1 MTDMLTRKEMISLN
15 RALARRTGG
24 RISVGFKPISVS
36 QGIDLWNATES
47 FESRSSEVSI
57 VQDTGQLGET
67 QHRFSKSEGSGFRRI
82 LGTGTSVVVAA
93 SLAGC
98 ATFGTNVNGD
108 FACRAPDGI
117 CAPTSKIDDEA
128 LAMISGESGMTPA
141 GPFLYDSPSSGVVTA
156 AREPVR
162 SGEKVLRIVF
172 PAHIDGSGRFR
183 EVTAI
188 HAVVERGAWL
198 EASNTLVAPRAA
210 ARRDDLIR
218 AAQVSAESSTGM
230 PTLTDIASSAPEM
243 QFHDRVAE
251 IDAQNAEDV
260 PLQAAAP
267 VVGVNAGLII
277 RKDGA
282 AVRSSAQPGAGSP
295 LVVSG
300 SVASDGS
307 VPGIRTEASTVD
319 PMASIKAQVAGS
331 LQSKK
336 RPARLSKQSFL
347 KSTPLASSGDVA
359 DYSLPPVNP
368 ASKDNISAGSEAGQ
382 FSPVNRPSL
391 FPVSEVKP

>member
-1 MTDMLTRKEMISLN
+1 MRVISQN
-15 RALARRTGG
+15 Q
-24 RISVGFKPISVS
+24 P
-36 QGIDLWNATES
+36 NATQS
-47 FESRSSEVSI
+47 FESLSSEVSI
-57 VQDTGQLGET
+57 VQDTGQLCET
-67 QHRFSKSEGSGFRRI
+67 QHRFSTSEGSGFQRI
-82 LGTGTSVVVAA
+82 LGTGTGLVAAA

-128 LAMISGESGMTPA
+128 LALISGESGMTPA
-141 GPFLYDSPSSGVVTA
+141 GPYLYDSPSSAVVTA

-198 EASNTLVAPRAA
+198 EASNTLVAPRVAGP
-210 ARRDDLIR
+210 RDDLVR
-218 AAQVSAESSTGM
+218 AAQVSAASSTGM
-230 PTLTDIASSAPEM
+230 PTLADIASSAPEM
-243 QFHDRVAE
+243 EFHDRVAE
-251 IDAQNAEDV
+251 IDAQNAEQSS
-260 PLQAAAP
+260 LQAAAP
-267 VVGVNAGLII
+267 VVGAKAGLII
-277 RKDGA
+277 RKDDVA
-282 AVRSSAQPGAGSP
+282 ALSSAQSGAGAS
-295 LVVSG
+295 LVASG
-300 SVASDGS
+300 SVASAGS
-307 VPGIRTEASTVD
+307 VPDIRTEASTVD
-319 PMASIKAQVAGS
+319 PMAAIKAQVAGS

-336 RPARLSKQSFL
+336 RPARSSKQSFL

-359 DYSLPPVNP
+359 DYSLPPANP
-368 ASKDNISAGSEAGQ
+368 ASKENISAGSEAGQ
-382 FSPVNRPSL
+382 LSPVNRPSL